1 MGHVK
6 VDLPDLGRDVVEAD
20 PHGRHRRHDVPVVS
34 HPDGALRYRNF

>member
-20 PHGRHRRHDVPVVS
+20 PHWRHRGHDVAVMS
-34 HPDGALRYRNF
+34 RPDGTLRHRNF